1 MDKNSKNSTPT
12 THSEVK
18 WVMGENNISDR
29 LKLIVKAETPEK
41 GRFPFLESHSGINAA
56 TWRTW
61 WTRGAAPNGYLV
73 EAAGLLWPQYAFW
86 LATGLTDVCNGHID
100 TSRMATDKPNPNH
113 VEDIEVDGEVLAFT
127 ISYFEM
133 VKDLMED
140 YSKIRNMGMMNNE
153 FEKLNSKTKKTEI
166 DQLAKKF
173 GQYRPQEIID
183 IKASALKSLQ
193 LARQQKISEQ
203 PAVSSIL
210 QVRVKP

>member
-1 MDKNSKNSTPT
+1 MDKINKNRITSLN
-12 THSEVK
+12 SEVQ
-18 WVMGENNISDR
+18 WVGESNISDR

-41 GRFPFLESHSGINAA
+41 GRFPFLETHSGINAA

-100 TSRMATDKPNPNH
+100 ASKTDEDKSNPNH
-113 VEDIEVDGEVLAFT
+113 VENIAVDEDVLAFT

-140 YSKIRNMGMMNNE
+140 YSKIRN
-153 FEKLNSKTKKTEI
+153 I
-166 DQLAKKF
+166 
-173 GQYRPQEIID
+173 PQPPIRICT
-183 IKASALKSLQ
+183 
-193 LARQQKISEQ
+193 
-203 PAVSSIL
+203 P
-210 QVRVKP
+210 KP

>member
-1 MDKNSKNSTPT
+1 MDKINKNRITSLN
-12 THSEVK
+12 SEVQ
-18 WVMGENNISDR
+18 WVGESNISDR

-41 GRFPFLESHSGINAA
+41 GRFPFLETHSGINAA

-100 TSRMATDKPNPNH
+100 ASKTDEDKSNPNH
-113 VEDIEVDGEVLAFT
+113 VENIAVDEDVLAFT

-140 YSKIRNMGMMNNE
+140 YSKIRNMGMMDKE
-153 FEKLNSKTKKTEI
+153 FDKIGTLTNKKV
-166 DQLAKKF
+166 DQLAKKI
-173 GQYRPQEIID
+173 GQYRPQEIIE
-183 IKASALKSLQ
+183 IKANALKSLQ

-203 PAVSSIL
+203 PALNPSSL
-210 QVRVKP
+210 KAT